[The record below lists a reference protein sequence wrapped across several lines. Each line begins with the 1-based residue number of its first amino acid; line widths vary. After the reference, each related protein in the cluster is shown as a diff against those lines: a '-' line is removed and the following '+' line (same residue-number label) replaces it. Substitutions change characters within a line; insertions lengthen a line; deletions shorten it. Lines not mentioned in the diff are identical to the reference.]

1 MVAQA
6 GILSDLPLSTLKIH
20 QLQLI
25 RGTRMAHEYDINP
38 ADFHL
43 FTEVNEYID
52 LVIDYVEHLRPDMVS
67 QSPKDLL
74 IAPDW
79 GLKNYEFVARLQK
92 RMKERGAYQGKK
104 YRDSE
109 KRIIFAGD
117 KFATE

>member
-1 MVAQA
+1 MV
-6 GILSDLPLSTLKIH
+6 
-20 QLQLI
+20 
-25 RGTRMAHEYDINP
+25 
-38 ADFHL
+38 
-43 FTEVNEYID
+43 
-52 LVIDYVEHLRPDMVS
+52 VERFVS

-74 IAPDW
+74 IASVCVLLTFVFVVRNYSQTKKD
-79 GLKNYEFVARLQK
+79 LKKKKNKKKKNYEFVVRLQK